1 MEWTIDQEL
10 TIAGIMATETMHHP
24 ENTTGDRRIRC
35 SRIEAIRRMQ
45 RRTKA
50 GEYVAPVGA
59 VLTAA
64 TLPVTREHS
73 AAQIA
78 VFEAGRHRFQ
88 KCEK

>member
-10 TIAGIMATETMHHP
+10 TIAGIMATETMHDP
-24 ENTTGDRRIRC
+24 ENTTGDLRIQC

-45 RRTKA
+45 RRTSA
-50 GEYVAPVGA
+50 GVYVAPIGVA
-59 VLTAA
+59 FTAA

-78 VFEAGRHRFQ
+78 VFEAGRQRFQ